1 MDKIHDLI
9 NRERRKRKLPHVYW
23 SREMARFARSQAE
36 YCADRGYMIHS
47 DRYAFQ
53 GGECLVGGAGS
64 ISPRQAVNSW
74 LRSKQGH
81 REYILSDKVKKAG
94 VGVARRNGKM
104 FVAWAF
110 SNSPCSYP
118 DCPAFKPKFKPI
130 RIPNLFNLLSWED
143 RRMFNKLLG
152 VVGLWGGILGAHGIY
167 IHFSRWELFLSL
179 DKADRLF
186 LTFQMPVDFL
196 SQQVWWMSNKGFESW
211 FLPAIICFAGFWV
224 FNKYLLSVR

>member
-1 MDKIHDLI
+1 
-9 NRERRKRKLPHVYW
+9 
-23 SREMARFARSQAE
+23 MASFARSQAE

-53 GGECLVGGAGS
+53 GGECLVGGGGN

-81 REYILSDKVKKAG
+81 REYILSPKVKKAG
-94 VGVARRNGKM
+94 VGVAKRNGKM

-110 SNSPCSYP
+110 SSSSCSYP
-118 DCPAFKPKFKPI
+118 DCPAYKPKFKM
-130 RIPNLFNLLSWED
+130 PNFLKRLYWED
-143 RRMFNKLLG
+143 KRMFNKLLG
-152 VVGLWGGILGAHGIY
+152 IVGLWGGILGAHGIY
-167 IHFSRWELFLSL
+167 IYFSRWELFLSL

-186 LTFQMPVDFL
+186 LTFQMPVEFL

-211 FLPAIICFAGFWV
+211 FLPGIICFAGFWV
-224 FNKYLLSVR
+224 FNRYFLNTP